1 MEVNSKTQMAKI
13 RGFEKGFMATHF
25 INIGDK
31 VGILEALYLNR
42 EGLTVSELATKLA
55 LHETYLKIWCQT
67 MYHFEILDC
76 DERGRFSLQPFL
88 DEILGEKGNYKN
100 YLGNISLDVDVIGK
114 RMPEVPACFRSGSNL
129 IAYDDL
135 KTSQLV
141 YETTKNIY
149 LAFLFI
155 ILPQNDHLKQLL
167 DEGIKFLDIGCGD
180 GELIINLAHSFPNSR
195 FVGISPDLFGI
206 SAAEEKISQCGL
218 EDRVSVRSMSGEA
231 LDFRDEFNMI
241 IMAVTLHEI
250 DLNVRNEVVQKAY
263 DALIPR
269 GYLLI
274 LDFPF
279 PSKIEDFRDPIYDYG
294 ILDQS
299 YEMCMGT
306 EHLSSIEQDEILGK
320 AGFKDIQR
328 MPVGRGM
335 LDFITATK

>member
-31 VGILEALYLNR
+31 VGILEALYHNK
-42 EGLTVSELATKLA
+42 EGLTVSELATKLD
-55 LHETYLKIWCQT
+55 LHEPYLKIWCQT

-76 DERGRFSLQPFL
+76 NEHGSFSLQPFL

-180 GELIINLAHSFPNSR
+180 GALIINLAHSFPNSR

-263 DALIPR
+263 DALIPG

>member
-31 VGILEALYLNR
+31 VGILEALYHNK
-42 EGLTVSELATKLA
+42 EGLTVSELATKLD
-55 LHETYLKIWCQT
+55 LHEPYLKIWCQT

-76 DERGRFSLQPFL
+76 NEHGSFSLQPFL

-180 GELIINLAHSFPNSR
+180 GALIINLAHSFPNSR

-218 EDRVSVRSMSGEA
+218 EDRISVRSMSGEA

-263 DALIPR
+263 DALIPG